1 MMNNFS
7 LKTILVFTLFFLPI
21 KLSAENLPK
30 WFAKPKNNNNSTLY
44 GVGEGFSLEDA
55 TKNALVDSASRL
67 MVSISSQSEL
77 VREENQISFNEE
89 MRSKVKQSIEK
100 ITFTGY
106 EVSQSQEAN
115 NRFYV
120 EVSIE
125 REGFTRQQQEQTE
138 FIKRK
143 INDLDAASLKANP
156 ISRRNNLVK
165 ILDLCKEL
173 ELKVQ
178 ILSGLKED
186 IDLKAILILS
196 AKYQNEFNK
205 SSDKFEFVFSAE
217 SNKDLVVNLRSA
229 LNKEKIKISKNIDK
243 SNPNQVLI
251 IANYELKE
259 QKIYGSYMV
268 KLEINIENL
277 YGDKI
282 LASNK
287 FEVSGS
293 STIDEKEA
301 LKSALNS
308 LNEKIVDDGIMKILG
323 IIN

>member
-1 MMNNFS
+1 MNNSFF
-7 LKTILVFTLFFLPI
+7 KIILVLSLSILPLN
-21 KLSAENLPK
+21 LSAENLPK
-30 WFAKPKNNNNSTLY
+30 WFAKPKNNNSSTIY
-44 GVGEGFSLEDA
+44 GIGEGFSLEDA

-89 MRSKVKQSIEK
+89 LRSKVKQSIEK

-120 EVSIE
+120 EVAIE
-125 REGFTRQQQEQTE
+125 RENFTKQQQEQIE
-138 FIKRK
+138 FIQRK
-143 INDLDAASLKANP
+143 INDLDTASLKTNP

-173 ELKVQ
+173 ELKAQ
-178 ILSGLKED
+178 ILSGLGTD
-186 IDLKAILILS
+186 INLKAILSLI

-205 SSDKFEFVFSAE
+205 ASDKFEFVFAPE
-217 SNKDLVVNLRSA
+217 SDKDLVVNLRSA
-229 LNKEKIKISKNIDK
+229 LNKEKIKISKTIDK
-243 SNPNQVLI
+243 TNLNQILVH
-251 IANYELKE
+251 ANYELKQ
-259 QKIYGSYMV
+259 QKVYGAYMA
-268 KLEINIENL
+268 KLEINIENFF
-277 YGDKI
+277 GDKI

-301 LKSALNS
+301 VKSALSS
-308 LNEKIVDDGIMKILG
+308 LSEKITEDGVMKILG